1 MNVNEKILDTI
12 FKQARKDLFYPP
24 IVKIGLADVETSEI
38 DFSGRRYRIFL
49 GRKIVTHLS
58 QNAILG
64 ILHHELNHWARHPYD
79 VKTIIMENHFL
90 GDISH
95 KNDIRNI
102 YDDVIVNLDLI
113 INKGLIEVAEAYRE
127 LPPVGKVDRL
137 LRAFY
142 KEITGIDFGE
152 VSLDLEVKER
162 LNNLFEIEFLNT
174 SRQGIKAN
182 IKKFAAIIGDLVYEE
197 IYLPF
202 SVFSLKN
209 FTPEEIKK
217 AMGHLA
223 EELDPI
229 EYRSIAGDILKEL
242 KKTITISP
250 GKKSLLQALE
260 RPDVSWYRTR
270 ARRYSVFIEALSKNG
285 SLYPYEIKDFDLDD
299 NMDTFSAIE
308 SYGKVLPGLAK
319 RYSLEGFEGHEEV
332 SIPDVIIMMDS
343 SGSMRY
349 PDGEVSHAVLGAFSI
364 ARNYL
369 EHGSKVGIINFSDTN
384 LTLDPTRDDNKV
396 YEMLKIFQGGGTT
409 LHLDDLNQYLSSL
422 TAKNRKTMDYILIT
436 DAGIDNIIN
445 LVEYLS
451 KLKGR
456 LTIIWIKS
464 DIKENEKF
472 ERNYKLLKEGL
483 PSSVTF
489 VEIEDEKDIPCIAV
503 GKSFGAYARH

>member
-1 MNVNEKILDTI
+1 MNVNREILDSI

-24 IVKIGLADVETSEI
+24 IVKIELADVETSEI
-38 DFSGRRYRIFL
+38 DFSGRRDRILL
-49 GRKIVTHLS
+49 GREVVKNLS
-58 QNAILG
+58 QKATLG
-64 ILHHELNHWARHPYD
+64 ILHHELNHWAKHPYD

-90 GDISH
+90 GGISY
-95 KNDIRNI
+95 KNDIRNL
-102 YDDVIVNLDLI
+102 YDDVVVNLDLV
-113 INKGLIEVAEAYRE
+113 INKGLTEVAEAYRE
-127 LPPVGKVDRL
+127 LPAFGKIDRL

-142 KEITGIDFGE
+142 KEITGVDFGD
-152 VSLDLEVKER
+152 VKLELEIKER
-162 LNNLFEIEFLNT
+162 LNNLFEIDFLNIT
-174 SRQGIKAN
+174 RPGIKAN
-182 IKKFAAIIGDLVYEE
+182 IRKFATIVGDIVDEE

-202 SVFSLKN
+202 SIFSLKN

-217 AMGHLA
+217 AMGYLA
-223 EELDPI
+223 GELDTI
-229 EYRSIAGDILKEL
+229 EYRSIAGEILKEL
-242 KKTITISP
+242 KKTISISP
-250 GKKSLLQALE
+250 GKKSLLQELE
-260 RPDVSWYRTR
+260 RPDVIWYRTR
-270 ARRYSVFIEALSKNG
+270 ARRYSVFIEAFSKNG
-285 SLYPYEIKDFDLDD
+285 SLYPCEIKDFEVDD

-343 SGSMRY
+343 SGSMRH
-349 PDGEVSHAVLGAFSI
+349 PDGEISYAVLGAFSI

-369 EHGSKVGIINFSDTN
+369 EHGSQVGVINFSDTN
-384 LTLDPTRDDNKV
+384 LTLNPARDNGKV

-409 LHLDDLNQYLSSL
+409 LHLDDLNQYLSSVK
-422 TAKNRKTMDYILIT
+422 AKNQKAMDYILIT

-451 KLKGR
+451 KIKGR

-464 DIKENEKF
+464 DIQENEKF
-472 ERNYKLLKEGL
+472 KKNYKFFKEEL

-489 VEIEDEKDIPCIAV
+489 VEIEDEKDIPRIAV